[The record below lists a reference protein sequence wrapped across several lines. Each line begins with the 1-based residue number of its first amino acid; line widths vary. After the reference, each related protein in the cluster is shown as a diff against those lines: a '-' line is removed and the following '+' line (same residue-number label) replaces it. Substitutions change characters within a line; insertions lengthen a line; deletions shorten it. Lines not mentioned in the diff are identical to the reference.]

1 MKNWRQLS
9 NSRPSCVE
17 NRIIV
22 EAGSRLSWGEFAG
35 FKGKYVTM
43 DTFGASGKPA
53 DLFKEFHLTVEDVIK
68 AIKEF

>member
-1 MKNWRQLS
+1 
-9 NSRPSCVE
+9 
-17 NRIIV
+17 
-22 EAGSRLSWGEFAG
+22 
-35 FKGKYVTM
+35 M